1 MSLVA
6 LTGFLAGSLHV
17 VSGPDH
23 LTAVAPLA
31 AASSRASWQSGLRWA
46 GGHSLGVVLIGCL
59 LYAFRSSLPLEA
71 YSNWAERLVGVTLCG
86 IGVWTLR
93 RALSRRL
100 HIHTH
105 AHGDSQ
111 HVHFHLHSER
121 TAHPP
126 AAATPHAHAHAAF
139 GIGTLHGLAGSSH
152 FFAVLPTLALP
163 SLPEVV
169 IYLTCYTLGTMLAM
183 AGFAEL
189 IGRVVTATSRVG
201 LVPYRI
207 LLGTLAFSALG
218 TGVYWIWA
226 TGRVPAA

>member
-31 AASSRASWQSGLRWA
+31 AASVRASWRSGLRWA
-46 GGHSLGVVLIGCL
+46 CGHSLGVVLIGCL
-59 LYAFRSSLPLEA
+59 FYALRSRLSIEA
-71 YSNWAERLVGVTLCG
+71 YSDWAERLVGVTLCG
-86 IGVWTLR
+86 LGLWTLR

-100 HIHTH
+100 HVHTH
-105 AHGDSQ
+105 SHGDDH

-121 TAHPP
+121 TAHAP
-126 AAATPHAHAHAAF
+126 ASTAPHAHAHAAF

-152 FFAVLPTLALP
+152 FFAVIPTLALP
-163 SLPEVV
+163 GMTEVV
-169 IYLTCYTLGTMLAM
+169 MYLVSYTLGTMVAM
-183 AGFAEL
+183 AGFAEV
-189 IGRVVTATSRVG
+189 IGRVVQATSRTG
-201 LVPYRI
+201 LVPYRL
-207 LLGTLAFSALG
+207 LLGALAFSALG

-226 TGRVPAA
+226 TGWSTTA